1 MATRRCGAR
10 VSTEEVSL
18 GIWQFVRIMVRLEE
32 TAEVRGTGSRDRLYR
47 AWRASWDEMDREL
60 TRLGESDAGAF
71 ADLMMDHDIVLP
83 LPRDQRGQL
92 GRTIDEVIAQLS
104 RTIAAEERDTERR
117 RHLRFERTELGKL
130 GKRIAP
136 AGGSRK

>member
-1 MATRRCGAR
+1 MATRRRGAR
-10 VSTEEVSL
+10 ASTEEVSL
-18 GIWQFVRIMVRLEE
+18 DVWQFVRIMVRLEE

-60 TRLGESDAGAF
+60 TRLGESDADAF
-71 ADLMMDHDIVLP
+71 AELMMDHDVVLP

-92 GRTIDEVIAQLS
+92 NQTIDEVIAQLS

-130 GKRIAP
+130 GKRIVST
-136 AGGSRK
+136 GGPRK

>member
-10 VSTEEVSL
+10 VSAGEVSL
-18 GIWQFVRIMVRLEE
+18 DVWQFVRVMVRLEE

-47 AWRASWDEMDREL
+47 AWRASWDKMDREL
-60 TRLGESDAGAF
+60 TRLGESDADAF
-71 ADLMMDHDIVLP
+71 AELMMDHDVVLP

-92 GRTIDEVIAQLS
+92 NRTIDEVIAELS
-104 RTIAAEERDTERR
+104 RTIAVEERDTERQ

-130 GKRIAP
+130 GKRIVST
-136 AGGSRK
+136 GGSRK

>member
-1 MATRRCGAR
+1 MATRRRGAR
-10 VSTEEVSL
+10 ESTEEVSL
-18 GIWQFVRIMVRLEE
+18 DVWQFVRIMVRLEE

-60 TRLGESDAGAF
+60 TRLGESNADAF
-71 ADLMMDHDIVLP
+71 AELMMDHDVVLP

-92 GRTIDEVIAQLS
+92 NRTIDEVIAELS
-104 RTIAAEERDTERR
+104 RTIAVEERDTERQ

-130 GKRIAP
+130 GKRIVST
-136 AGGSRK
+136 GGPRK